1 MFVPFR
7 ASRKAWERKTNGQRA
22 RGRLIES
29 SIVVERS
36 ISYVA
41 TYVDVNVTIVGIRHG
56 YRPGLM
62 TNKHPVEDK
71 QVTV

>member
-7 ASRKAWERKTNGQRA
+7 ASSKAWERKTNGQRA

-41 TYVDVNVTIVGIRHG
+41 TYVDVNVTIGAYG
-56 YRPGLM
+56 MG
-62 TNKHPVEDK
+62 TG
-71 QVTV
+71 QV